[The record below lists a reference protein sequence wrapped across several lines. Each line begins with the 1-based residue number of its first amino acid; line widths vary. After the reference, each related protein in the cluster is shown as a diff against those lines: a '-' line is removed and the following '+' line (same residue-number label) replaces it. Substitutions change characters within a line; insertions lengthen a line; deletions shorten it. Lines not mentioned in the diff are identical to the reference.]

1 MAIND
6 IWQILDVDEILDGLE
21 NPTSSDVYWATQK
34 HGARYIAAVAARRAK
49 ASGVQE
55 WVGDGTTDQTAAIQ
69 AAIDACPIGG
79 TVRMPVGV
87 FKLTSAL
94 TIDKDITIQGS
105 GVGAAVGS
113 ANDSNNGSGPLTD
126 PYLTG
131 TVLLPSTAGQN
142 GIEIEGTGIS
152 VVMRDFGIKFDAEI
166 MFTDT
171 GHGIY
176 CESPDVVTV
185 GKDLS
190 VYSPLWEN
198 IRVFGHDGDHYA
210 FYIVNVLMG
219 TFIHLR
225 SFGGGGIY
233 LEGEHDD
240 CKTGNSMFVHPY
252 VWMFA
257 GGTANSYTLK
267 AQRQGLNL
275 VEFIRPQ
282 TIVSPVPGTFS
293 GLGLSDPSLSQYM
306 WRHDGSDIDRISIYD
321 PDLESSAANPVDFG
335 GDGANVIVRP
345 GGIISGPAAADVIF
359 GTQRLGIDI
368 DTNLTVTPGAAAG
381 TGGAASTPFGARDH
395 GCRIRIVSGT
405 SPGAAGSLVCSV
417 TFGVEGTRDAV
428 VLQATEATPTAALGL
443 FTFGVSTTGFDVYAQ
458 AQMAENTTYDF
469 HFIALKAYE

>member
-1 MAIND
+1 MPENSEVEAITG
-6 IWQILDVDEILDGLE
+6 ILATLDGDSAYE
-21 NPTSSDVYWATQK
+21 IFSATRAYNG
-34 HGARYIAAVAARRAK
+34 HVLAAVAAYEALRRGPVVSA
-49 ASGVQE
+49 A
-55 WVGDGTTDQTAAIQ
+55 GDGVTDDTAVIQ
-69 AAIDACPIGG
+69 DAIDACPAGG
-79 TVRMPVGV
+79 TVRLPVGV
-87 FKLTSAL
+87 FKLTSAV

-105 GVGAAVGS
+105 GVGAAVG
-113 ANDSNNGSGPLTD
+113 AAGDSSNGSGPLTS

-131 TVLLPSTAGQN
+131 SVLLPSTAGQN
-142 GIEIEGTGIS
+142 GLEVVGTGIS
-152 VVMRDFGIKFDAEI
+152 VTLRDFGIRFASGI
-166 MFTDT
+166 MFDDT
-171 GHGIY
+171 GHGVY
-176 CESPDVVTV
+176 CVSPDTVTV

-190 VYSPLWEN
+190 VFSPLWEN
-198 IRVFGHDGDHYA
+198 IRGFGHDGDHYG
-210 FYIVNVLMG
+210 FYIANPLMG
-219 TFIHLR
+219 TFLHLR
-225 SFGGGGIY
+225 SFGGGGIF

-240 CKTGNSMFVHPY
+240 CVTGNSVLVHPY
-252 VWMFA
+252 VWMFV
-257 GGTANSYTLK
+257 GGTADSYTLK
-267 AQRQGLNL
+267 SQRQGLNL

-345 GGIISGPAAADVIF
+345 GGLFSGPDASDVIF

-368 DTNLTVTPGAAAG
+368 NTNLTVTAGAAAG
-381 TGGAASTPFGARDH
+381 TGGVASTPYGARDH

-428 VLQATEATPTAALGL
+428 VLQPTEATPTAALGL
-443 FTFGVSTTGFDVYAQ
+443 FTFGLSTSGFDVYTQ